1 MKIITRALS
10 RIACFANCHPHAVLA
25 FISAS
30 IVAVIGL
37 GVFGAV
43 SQVTHPTLSRVL
55 LFAAITLAALVVIQ
69 RNFTKG

>member
-1 MKIITRALS
+1 LKTLTRALS
-10 RIACFANCHPHAVLA
+10 HIACAANCHPHVVLA

-43 SQVTHPTLSRVL
+43 SLVTHPTLSRFL
-55 LFAAITLAALVVIQ
+55 LFAVVTAAALVAIQ